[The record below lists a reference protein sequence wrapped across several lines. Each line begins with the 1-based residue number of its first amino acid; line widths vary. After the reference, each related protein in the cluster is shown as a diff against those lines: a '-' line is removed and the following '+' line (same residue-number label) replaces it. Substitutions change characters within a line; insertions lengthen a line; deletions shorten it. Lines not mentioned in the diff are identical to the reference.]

1 MDLFV
6 APSLVSL
13 SPEADAVFSRPS
25 TPAIALP
32 ATPET
37 CQWGFIDRDLH
48 GSLEVPNG
56 ATLDVEA
63 ISHHAGDAPD
73 LTLDPA
79 LEALWKAFPPDQR
92 GPGVHILTGPVEVQG
107 AEDGM
112 ALAVRIDAMVPRHPY
127 GANCAAHWGL
137 LYDTF
142 RKERITIYSLDHE
155 GREAD
160 GEFPLWARPEFAFDF
175 TGRPLYDVPG
185 FVSSP
190 ASVVREPV
198 NRDVRVPVRP
208 HFGVLGVAPEQP
220 GRLSTVPPGPFGGNV
235 DNRRFGPGATVFLP
249 VRRAGAG
256 LYFGDP
262 HFGQGDGEICGT
274 AIEASASATVRV
286 AAVNDLDLRTPLLE
300 TVDAWYTH
308 GFGATLDE
316 ALRMAAD
323 EMLTLITRV
332 YGVSADEAYS
342 LASVAADFGVTQV
355 VDGTLGCHGRI
366 SRHLLAR

>member
-1 MDLFV
+1 MPCSPVRAHLR
-6 APSLVSL
+6 SLCV
-13 SPEADAVFSRPS
+13 RPPRRAS
-25 TPAIALP
+25 
-32 ATPET
+32 
-37 CQWGFIDRDLH
+37 GGYIDRDLR

-79 LEALWKAFPPDQR
+79 LEALWEAFPPDQR

-190 ASVVREPV
+190 TSVVREPV
-198 NRDVRVPVRP
+198 NRDVACRCARTSACSASHPSSRDACRRCRRVRSAATSTT
-208 HFGVLGVAPEQP
+208 GASDLAPRCSSRCDAP
-220 GRLSTVPPGPFGGNV
+220 AP
-235 DNRRFGPGATVFLP
+235 
-249 VRRAGAG
+249 G

-300 TVDAWYTH
+300 TADAWYTH

-323 EMLTLITRV
+323 EMLTVITRV